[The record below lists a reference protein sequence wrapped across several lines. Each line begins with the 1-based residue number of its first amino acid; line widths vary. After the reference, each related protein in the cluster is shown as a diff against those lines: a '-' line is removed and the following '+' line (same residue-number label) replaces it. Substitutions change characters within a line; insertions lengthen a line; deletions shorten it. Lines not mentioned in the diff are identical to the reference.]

1 MSVIA
6 QNGHA
11 VVPTDVG
18 FWGKPTSQ
26 IPECKA

>member
-1 MSVIA
+1 MPVIA

-11 VVPTDVG
+11 VVPTVVG
-18 FWGKPTSQ
+18 FWGKESQ

>member
-11 VVPTDVG
+11 VVPTVVG
-18 FWGKPTSQ
+18 FWGKRRFRSARP
-26 IPECKA
+26 